1 MRRGASLV
9 EILVALLI
17 LGLVIPVSFGAF
29 GSSFM
34 IGFRMREYADK
45 VAYAEWW
52 FNRLECPV
60 SQTAIEAMP
69 RADSEG
75 RMHFSWTA
83 VGGDYGSIR
92 VVLSVS
98 NGSKSDNPFVISR
111 VY

>member
-17 LGLVIPVSFGAF
+17 LGLLIPVSFGAF

-34 IGFRMREYADK
+34 IGLRTREYADK

-60 SQTAIEAMP
+60 SPISIEAMP
-69 RADSEG
+69 RSDFKG
-75 RMHFSWTA
+75 RMHFSWSTIA
-83 VGGDYGSIR
+83 GDYGTVR
-92 VVLSVS
+92 VALSVS
-98 NGSKSDNPFVISR
+98 NGSKSDIPFVISR